1 MNTSE
6 KAPRS
11 LGRTSIAACSTL
23 TSGRAAS
30 SAVSRSESV
39 VAPIELAACPAA
51 RASSASSAVLTRL
64 PLWPSARPVPAGVVR
79 KLGWA
84 FSHVVEPVVE

>member
-6 KAPRS
+6 NAPRS
-11 LGRTSIAACSTL
+11 FGSTSIAACSTL

-39 VAPIELAACPAA
+39 VAAIEPRSDAGALGLGRPA
-51 RASSASSAVLTRL
+51 RRC
-64 PLWPSARPVPAGVVR
+64 
-79 KLGWA
+79 
-84 FSHVVEPVVE
+84 